1 MRKNLLGD
9 FVLGT
14 LGGTLTSYFAVGALI
29 VFFTGDVL
37 TLGPGM
43 PVLAAPDSG
52 TVMQLMVRLLQTF
65 YFCGLAILAFVGF
78 RFMQEV
84 LRGHGARQAFKEA
97 IDLPRLC

>member
-1 MRKNLLGD
+1 MRKNPLGD

-29 VFFTGDVL
+29 VFFTGEVL
-37 TLGPGM
+37 SLGPGM

-52 TVMQLMVRLLQTF
+52 AIMQFMVRLLQTI
-65 YFCGLAILAFVGF
+65 YFCGLAMIAFVGF

-84 LRGHGARQAFKEA
+84 LRGHQARQAFKEA
-97 IDLPRLC
+97 LDLPRLW